1 MCGREICRSKRSK
14 LPLLLG
20 LPKMIEEHFL
30 NWIDSN
36 VSPYTFL
43 SEYFYGD
50 VEVTDEKSRKDLM
63 YKWLLAAYEEG
74 YKCGKDINEIAKELD
89 GVVEHYSCSD
99 NYTTHKKIIIK
110 YDVKSK
116 G

>member
-1 MCGREICRSKRSK
+1 
-14 LPLLLG
+14 
-20 LPKMIEEHFL
+20 MIEEHFL

-74 YKCGKDINEIAKELD
+74 YKCGKDINQIAKELD

-99 NYTTHKKIIIK
+99 NYTSHKKIIIT

-116 G
+116 GQNN

>member
-1 MCGREICRSKRSK
+1 
-14 LPLLLG
+14 
-20 LPKMIEEHFL
+20 MIEEHFL

-50 VEVTDEKSRKDLM
+50 VETEDPQQRKDLM

-74 YKCGKDINEIAKELD
+74 YKCGREYEILRKDINEITKEP
-89 GVVEHYSCSD
+89 GGAVEHYSCSD
-99 NYTTHKKIIIK
+99 NYTSHKKIIIT

-116 G
+116 GQNN

>member
-1 MCGREICRSKRSK
+1 
-14 LPLLLG
+14 
-20 LPKMIEEHFL
+20 MIEEHFL

-74 YKCGKDINEIAKELD
+74 YKCGREYDIAKELD

-99 NYTTHKKIIIK
+99 NYTNHKKIVIT

-116 G
+116 GQNN

>member
-1 MCGREICRSKRSK
+1 
-14 LPLLLG
+14 
-20 LPKMIEEHFL
+20 MIEEHFL

-50 VEVTDEKSRKDLM
+50 AETEDPQQRKDLM

-74 YKCGKDINEIAKELD
+74 YKCGR
-89 GVVEHYSCSD
+89 
-99 NYTTHKKIIIK
+99 
-110 YDVKSK
+110 
-116 G
+116 

>member
-1 MCGREICRSKRSK
+1 
-14 LPLLLG
+14 
-20 LPKMIEEHFL
+20 MIEEHFL

-50 VEVTDEKSRKDLM
+50 AETEDPQQRKDLM

-74 YKCGKDINEIAKELD
+74 YKCGRDINEIAKELD

-99 NYTTHKKIIIK
+99 NYTSHKKIIIK

-116 G
+116 GQNN

>member
-1 MCGREICRSKRSK
+1 
-14 LPLLLG
+14 
-20 LPKMIEEHFL
+20 MIEEHFL
-30 NWIDSN
+30 NWINSN

-50 VEVTDEKSRKDLM
+50 VEVTDDKSRKDLM
-63 YKWLLAAYEEG
+63 YKWLFAAYEEG
-74 YKCGKDINEIAKELD
+74 YKCGREYEIAKELD

-99 NYTTHKKIIIK
+99 NYTSHKKIIIK

-116 G
+116 GQNN

>member
-1 MCGREICRSKRSK
+1 
-14 LPLLLG
+14 
-20 LPKMIEEHFL
+20 MIEEHFL

-74 YKCGKDINEIAKELD
+74 YKCGREYEILRKDINEITKELD
-89 GVVEHYSCSD
+89 GAVEHYSCSD
-99 NYTTHKKIIIK
+99 NYTSHKKIIIK

-116 G
+116 GQNN